1 MKAKPMQAP
10 TAAAAQQQSNLK
22 QLILEK
28 KLAMLQKES
37 SMHQESFE
45 KFMDHYKMQQK
56 ANEVQ
61 KSLKQRI
68 IEEQTRL
75 NELKQKEL
83 DILKKVE

>member
-1 MKAKPMQAP
+1 
-10 TAAAAQQQSNLK
+10 
-22 QLILEK
+22 
-28 KLAMLQKES
+28 
-37 SMHQESFE
+37 
-45 KFMDHYKMQQK
+45 MQQK

-68 IEEQTRL
+68 KEEQARL